1 MVSNTTSA
9 HRSSRTGLDLS
20 GRAPRIIFYCIATL
34 VALLAVLR
42 MIPGFS
48 GLKIDRTT
56 LEFLTIA
63 VVAVILPNIKR
74 LVLGKDGVEFE
85 QFAAKLQDK
94 LDEVQSSNEIIQSA
108 IELGTGGKTA
118 PSALPEAREKS
129 SSESIEKLLAE
140 MNEMIAKSPFPPQED
155 PTRSRRDWI
164 VRTDSSEPSILES
177 MRSRGR
183 AHGHQQWSFEGAG
196 TSSGSEPGPA
206 LEDGSWTSGRVGT
219 APDPELPSRSSNSSA
234 SDESLPA
241 STPAEPGAAGQVT
254 PPASARETTTPH
266 SSEPA
271 MPAAAP
277 TPQPSADA
285 KPAPTV
291 LHPDDP
297 RKGLWG
303 GSSIDTAT
311 GRRLSATVTP
321 APGSSTLFKVT
332 LMVEAIDP
340 VSKPLTGI
348 VNFHLHPTFRRADV
362 PVEARESRATLVLT
376 AWGAFTVG
384 ADADDGRTRLE
395 LDLAMLP
402 GAPALFVAR

>member
-1 MVSNTTSA
+1 
-9 HRSSRTGLDLS
+9 
-20 GRAPRIIFYCIATL
+20 
-34 VALLAVLR
+34 
-42 MIPGFS
+42 
-48 GLKIDRTT
+48 
-56 LEFLTIA
+56 
-63 VVAVILPNIKR
+63 
-74 LVLGKDGVEFE
+74 
-85 QFAAKLQDK
+85 
-94 LDEVQSSNEIIQSA
+94 
-108 IELGTGGKTA
+108 
-118 PSALPEAREKS
+118 
-129 SSESIEKLLAE
+129 
-140 MNEMIAKSPFPPQED
+140 
-155 PTRSRRDWI
+155 
-164 VRTDSSEPSILES
+164 
-177 MRSRGR
+177 
-183 AHGHQQWSFEGAG
+183 
-196 TSSGSEPGPA
+196 
-206 LEDGSWTSGRVGT
+206 
-219 APDPELPSRSSNSSA
+219 
-234 SDESLPA
+234 
-241 STPAEPGAAGQVT
+241 
-254 PPASARETTTPH
+254 
-266 SSEPA
+266 